1 MTQLQNEK
9 GKFNTFMFRSIFIA
23 VITYLISQTTFS
35 IFLTESF
42 NSTNSKNTFN
52 YNILYR
58 ISENQWWNVLL
69 IMISFTLSVVVFIS
83 LVSYK
88 KESI

>member
-1 MTQLQNEK
+1 
-9 GKFNTFMFRSIFIA
+9 MFRSIFIA

-42 NSTNSKNTFN
+42 NSINSKNTFN

-58 ISENQWWNVLL
+58 ISENQWWNSLL
-69 IMISFTLSVVVFIS
+69 IMSSFTISVVVFIS
-83 LVSYK
+83 LVNYK
-88 KESI
+88 KKAI